1 MEPNEPRPESTSS
14 NMAASMR
21 KAQPFID
28 AAWQF
33 AASVGLMCWLGY
45 LGDKRFDTKPWLLV
59 AGSLLGF
66 AAGIWSFVKV
76 VMAQQQGPRP
86 GGNGPDGKGRA

>member
-1 MEPNEPRPESTSS
+1 MDPKEPKPETTAT
-14 NMAASMR
+14 NVATSMR

-33 AASVGLMCWLGY
+33 AAAVGLMCWLGFE
-45 LGDKRFDTKPWLLV
+45 GDKRFGTKPWLLV

-66 AAGIWSFVKV
+66 AAGTWSFVKV
-76 VMAQQQGPRP
+76 VMAQQQGPRT
-86 GGNGPDGKGRA
+86 DGKGRA

>member
-1 MEPNEPRPESTSS
+1 MEPNEPRLDK
-14 NMAASMR
+14 AASGAAESMR
-21 KAQPFID
+21 RAQPFID

-45 LGDKRFDTKPWLLV
+45 LGDERFGTKPWLLV
-59 AGSLLGF
+59 TGSLLGF

-76 VMAQQQGPRP
+76 VMARQAGPRS
-86 GGNGPDGKGRA
+86 GGKEEA

>member
-1 MEPNEPRPESTSS
+1 MDPNEPRPEVPAS
-14 NMAASMR
+14 NFATSMR
-21 KAQPFID
+21 AAQPFID

-45 LGDKRFDTKPWLLV
+45 EGDKRFGTKPWLLV
-59 AGSLLGF
+59 GGSLLGF

-76 VMAQQQGPRP
+76 VMAQQQGPKS
-86 GGNGPDGKGRA
+86 NIK